1 MPGAHLVPLEAGIAY
16 CPVNH
21 TGNTQSSDEEVRA
34 IQAIT
39 NSLLGRIFIEKSGK
53 QHKVTFDDI
62 LFITPYNH
70 QVNKLKEVLGNKAK
84 VGSVDKFQGQE
95 APIVILSMCVSDA
108 ESSSRG
114 MSFLLD
120 KNRLN
125 VAVSRSQAITIIV
138 ASDRLISSN
147 ANNIDQMTLINTY
160 CHLISYAI
168 NIQLNT
174 D

>member
-1 MPGAHLVPLEAGIAY
+1 
-16 CPVNH
+16 
-21 TGNTQSSDEEVRA
+21 
-34 IQAIT
+34 
-39 NSLLGRIFIEKSGK
+39 
-53 QHKVTFDDI
+53 
-62 LFITPYNH
+62 
-70 QVNKLKEVLGNKAK
+70 
-84 VGSVDKFQGQE
+84 
-95 APIVILSMCVSDA
+95 MCASDA

-147 ANNIDQMTLINTY
+147 ANNIEQMTLINTY

>member
-1 MPGAHLVPLEAGIAY
+1 MTQ
-16 CPVNH
+16 
-21 TGNTQSSDEEVRA
+21 TGQDNCRS
-34 IQAIT
+34 I
-39 NSLLGRIFIEKSGK
+39 
-53 QHKVTFDDI
+53 
-62 LFITPYNH
+62 
-70 QVNKLKEVLGNKAK
+70 
-84 VGSVDKFQGQE
+84 
-95 APIVILSMCVSDA
+95 A

-147 ANNIDQMTLINTY
+147 ANNIEQMTLINTY

-168 NIQLNT
+168 NVGENN
-174 D
+174 